1 MAKMEKKRF
10 RIGELSKKLH
20 LESSVIRFWEK
31 EFAISAQRSDGQQ
44 RYYTEED
51 FNKFSLIKEL
61 LHVKK
66 FTIAGAK
73 IELSSNNEFI
83 PTSREVIVE
92 KIKVVPS
99 KLEKDI
105 IELQKKLIK
114 L

>member
-51 FNKFSLIKEL
+51 YNKFSLIKEL

-73 IELSSNNEFI
+73 KELSSNNNEFM
-83 PTSREVIVE
+83 
-92 KIKVVPS
+92 IKVVPS

-105 IELQKKLIK
+105 IELQRKLIK
-114 L
+114 LRELL